1 MFHYANGGFD
11 SDNIKSQSHLLLKCI
26 GEHVREKGL
35 SKVGN
40 LWQRPQMLSMTFL
53 VPGLVEAK
61 DVFLKNLPVSHRMW
75 VNSQRWVTHSYS
87 RSLRR
92 PEIIRLWTCNSPTPR
107 LASESGRLIYRANFR
122 FHSFPP
128 SECGTQT
135 ALQEVGENPGLLGI
149 SEEHGWTNKSSLTF
163 SSIPLKN
170 KT

>member
-107 LASESGRLIYRANFR
+107 LASESGRLIYRANCR
-122 FHSFPP
+122 FHSFPWP
-128 SECGTQT
+128 AVHTVRVWDTDSSSGGGWKPRFTWHSGGTRMD
-135 ALQEVGENPGLLGI
+135 
-149 SEEHGWTNKSSLTF
+149 K
-163 SSIPLKN
+163 
-170 KT
+170 